1 MITLPSIRAAAMSRG
16 YLVAFDPGVDHPAV
30 AVFLDGELCAASR
43 VRVPGALDSLEVGER
58 CRQIAL
64 LVRDWVLGHT
74 YELHTTTGAP
84 AQVANVVAECPQV
97 YRVAKSKGDPN
108 NLIPLAVLDGY
119 VAGLFPTATVTMPK
133 PAEWIG
139 GLKKSTTGD
148 PWKSPRGRLIWR
160 LLRESE
166 RPRVQAS
173 HDSIDA
179 CGIGLWCLGRLGRVF
194 PGSV

>member
-1 MITLPSIRAAAMSRG
+1 MSRG
-16 YLVAFDPGVDHPAV
+16 YLVSFDPGVDHPAA
-30 AVFLDGELCAASR
+30 AVFLDGELRAAAR

-64 LVRDWVLGHT
+64 LVREWVSRHT
-74 YELHTTTGAP
+74 CEPVTTTGAP
-84 AQVANVVAECPQV
+84 AMVANLVMEVPQI
-97 YRVAKSKGDPN
+97 YRVSKSKGDPN

-119 VAGLFPTATVTMPK
+119 LGGLFPAAHVTMPK

-160 LLRESE
+160 LLREHE
-166 RPRVQAS
+166 RPRVESS
-173 HDSIDA
+173 HDGIDA
-179 CGIGLWCLGRLGRVF
+179 VGIGMWALGRLGRVF